1 MNLLAI
7 CRNYF
12 LMALVLV
19 SATATADVN
28 DTSTERRLSIP
39 GGTQGIVIPRGDWTL
54 SKEQRRPGDTA
65 VYYML
70 ISEKRQMIF
79 SVYIDK
85 TSACNSADSCLET
98 ALTNTQYKEAK
109 ELRKSEVGKFK
120 VAQFFVDNPRGAAI
134 KQANLVVSAYS
145 DGQWCDIHITKSGT
159 ERPEMAAL
167 LDFLR
172 EVTLK

>member
-12 LMALVLV
+12 LMGLVLV

-54 SKEQRRPGDTA
+54 SKEQPRPGDTA

-85 TSACNSADSCLET
+85 TSACNSAEFLPGNRADEHAVQGGERT
-98 ALTNTQYKEAK
+98 P
-109 ELRKSEVGKFK
+109 EVRGGEVQSSPIFRGQFTRSGDQAGKF
-120 VAQFFVDNPRGAAI
+120 
-134 KQANLVVSAYS
+134 S
-145 DGQWCDIHITKSGT
+145 GQRLFRWS
-159 ERPEMAAL
+159 M
-167 LDFLR
+167 
-172 EVTLK
+172 V